1 MTKAIILVGG
11 EGTRLRPLTY
21 TRPKPMLPVVG
32 VSILERK
39 LEHLAKHG
47 VTEAVL
53 SLGYK
58 PDAFIEAFP
67 AGVVCGV
74 KLHYAVEPSPL
85 DTAGAIRFAAGAVG
99 WLDETEPMVVVNGD
113 VLTEL
118 DLTAQ
123 LARHSETGAEA
134 TLALTQVEDPSAFGV
149 VPTDADGRVIAFVEK
164 PPRDQAPTDWINAG
178 TYILNPSVFARIPD
192 GRKVS
197 IERETFPAIAAE
209 GRLYAMHSPAYWLDA
224 GTPKLFLQANTD
236 WLDRHHQGSSCI
248 GAGATVAAD
257 SVVLRSVIGD
267 GCVIESKARLTDAV
281 LLPGVHVGAK
291 AVVKQSI
298 VGGNVTIGAGA
309 QIAETT
315 VIGDDVTI
323 DANVCLHGER
333 VGLNAQ

>member
-21 TRPKPMLPVVG
+21 TRPKPMLPVAG

-39 LEHLAKHG
+39 LEHMAKHG

-58 PDAFIEAFP
+58 PDAFIQAFP
-67 AGVVCGV
+67 GGVVCGV
-74 KLHYAVEPSPL
+74 QLHYAVEPSPL

-99 WLDETEPMVVVNGD
+99 WLNETEPMVVVNGD

-123 LARHSETGAEA
+123 IERHRETGAEA

-149 VPTDADGRVIAFVEK
+149 VPTDESGRVVAFVEK
-164 PPRDQAPTDWINAG
+164 PPRDEAPTDWINAG
-178 TYILNPSVFARIPD
+178 TYILNPSVFARIPE

-209 GRLYAMHSPAYWLDA
+209 GRLYAIHSPAYWLDA
-224 GTPKLFLQANTD
+224 GTPQLFLQANTD
-236 WLDRHHQGSSCI
+236 WLDRHHQGGSCI
-248 GAGATVAAD
+248 GSNATVAAD
-257 SVVLRSVIGD
+257 AVIVRSVIGD
-267 GCVIESKARLTDAV
+267 GCVVGSKARLTDAV
-281 LLPGVHVGAK
+281 LLPGVQVGSNV
-291 AVVKQSI
+291 VVKQSI

-309 QIAETT
+309 EITEIS
-315 VIGDDVTI
+315 VIGDGVI
-323 DANVCLHGER
+323 IEPSVVLRAER
-333 VGLNAQ
+333 VGLNSP